1 MSEEGDIPP
10 TYRPG
15 TLTAESE
22 ATVDKADPQE
32 YSENLLGQNFIERAT
47 DLATKGRRYV
57 EDPSDAPEDVEV
69 EQGPQGGY
77 YYETG
82 SSGDDPDVG
91 DDTPDTADGETLWEA
106 ELATNYS
113 EGDNIV
119 VDTERVG
126 EIEGTIPEGGLDF
139 LEYDELIIQDTQGQ
153 EHTIPVGDI
162 QGLEQQGGGDGE
174 AVDTDR
180 GLGETEV
187 ADAVSEGVVDL
198 RAEDEIPQEAANEM
212 AEELAANL
220 DSDPDATDVYG
231 VMTNW
236 MEEEGI
242 AEQVSMATA
251 EGLAEEIRDNL
262 RERNKAEEEKG
273 ADPKDEDV
281 QEAAEYLAQELG
293 GDVEPGD
300 VVDAVQ
306 SDRRVQPDDE

>member
-1 MSEEGDIPP
+1 MSEDEDIPIA
-10 TYRPG
+10 YKPG
-15 TLTAESE
+15 TLTGESE
-22 ATVDKADPQE
+22 ATVDKADAEE

-47 DLATKGRRYV
+47 EVATKGRRYV

-82 SSGDDPDVG
+82 SSGDEGGSEDSN
-91 DDTPDTADGETLWEA
+91 TADGETLWEA
-106 ELATNYS
+106 ELATNYN
-113 EGDNIV
+113 EGDNVV

-139 LEYDELIIQDTQGQ
+139 LEYDELIIEDTQGND
-153 EHTIPVGDI
+153 HVIPTGDI
-162 QGLEQQGGGDGE
+162 QGIEPRGGSGEGE
-174 AVDTDR
+174 AVDTDQ
-180 GLGETEV
+180 GLGETE
-187 ADAVSEGVVDL
+187 ALDAISEGVVDL
-198 RAEDEIPQEAANEM
+198 RAEDEIPQEAADEM

-220 DSDPDATDVYG
+220 DSEPDATDVYG

-236 MEEEGI
+236 LEEEGL

-262 RERNKAEEEKG
+262 RANAEWEEEKG

-293 GDVEPGD
+293 GDVEPND
-300 VVDAVQ
+300 VLDAVQ
-306 SDRRVQPDDE
+306 TNRRVQPDDE